1 MSFLYVT
8 LKEPQTNLFG
18 VEDAVAEDVVT
29 VSLWD
34 IGMRSVES
42 PARGLDGAHMNPCG
56 ALGWGIYHFI
66 EKIVLPTYVTQEM
79 ERERYSKR
87 ERER

>member
-1 MSFLYVT
+1 M
-8 LKEPQTNLFG
+8 FG

-66 EKIVLPTYVTQEM
+66 EKNSTANICHTRDG
-79 ERERYSKR
+79 ERTV
-87 ERER
+87 